1 MSIATR
7 IGVQVGVDRHPRIRM
22 WLQLLLIGA
31 FLLSAAVHTT
41 VEFRLPGL
49 VGFLG
54 LATVAALAYWVD
66 GIPPS
71 ISSLSVWG
79 VLLLGGFF
87 CGTGLFLLFW
97 TTWYA
102 VLAGLLSIGLGLR
115 YFAILADADGESPC
129 R

>member
-1 MSIATR
+1 
-7 IGVQVGVDRHPRIRM
+7 M
-22 WLQLLLIGA
+22 WLQRILIGV
-31 FLLSAAVHTT
+31 FLMCAVVHISI
-41 VEFRLPGL
+41 EFRLPGL

-54 LATVAALAYWVD
+54 LATIAAFAYWLD
-66 GIPPS
+66 GTPQS
-71 ISSLSVWG
+71 ISYYSVLG

-115 YFAILADADGESPC
+115 YFAMLANADGQSPWG
-129 R
+129 